1 MLVWALSL
9 FMISSLKK
17 IVLNISDSKRNFRDH
32 HKHLSHNIYIT
43 TRDNKKIGAYLLEP
57 EGSKTP
63 EGFIVALH
71 GKGCSREDYVS
82 SSKVDILVSKG
93 YCVLIPDYRGFADS
107 EGEFD
112 ASMVN
117 LDIMACFEYFI
128 SRFNAEEVHMVGHS
142 LGTGIMAEY
151 CRYIEKNGMGT
162 RYHPQKMFMI
172 SAFTSIIDVAM
183 ENAAYRI
190 ISFLFPWIK
199 EKFSREMGYDTLR
212 NMEHANG
219 EDLFLY
225 HGMKDDIIPYHH
237 SIALSKKYGGKIRL
251 SDHDH
256 GNILRDEE
264 LWNDIHLNISGSSYK
279 NKM

>member
-1 MLVWALSL
+1 
-9 FMISSLKK
+9 MIPSLKRM
-17 IVLNISDSKRNFRDH
+17 VLNISDSKRNFGDH
-32 HKHLSHNIYIT
+32 QKRLDHNIYIAT
-43 TRDNKKIGAYLLEP
+43 KDSKKIGAYLLEP
-57 EGSKTP
+57 EGDRIP

-112 ASMVN
+112 VSMVN
-117 LDIMACFEYFI
+117 LDVMACFEYLI

-151 CRYIEKNGMGT
+151 CGYIEKNSLGT
-162 RYHPQKMFMI
+162 RYRPQKMFMI
-172 SAFTSIIDVAM
+172 SAFTSITDVAM
-183 ENAAYRI
+183 ESVACRI

-199 EKFSREMGYDTLR
+199 EKLSKEMGYDTLK
-212 NMEHANG
+212 NMEHVNG
-219 EDLFLY
+219 EDIFLY

-237 SIALSKKYGGKIRL
+237 SIMLSKKYGAKVRL
-251 SDHDH
+251 SDHGH

-279 NKM
+279 SKM